1 LLIMP
6 RHLTSGRGRVA
17 CGLLA
22 ALAGLAVFARIA
34 AAQSQEDC
42 FPPKDSH
49 EAHLFADL
57 AVPLAFSTAEAP
69 SQMAPGAVR
78 LGVEATYLPN
88 IDAETRTPTI
98 CRPGKGPEHT
108 DLLFAVPRPR
118 VAVGLPAG
126 FVLEGSWVPP
136 VRLNGVKAD
145 LLGVSLERSIP
156 LGRAGSLL
164 ALRAH
169 AAFGLIQAPVTCND
183 AALQDPNS
191 ECFQGTRSDDRYH
204 PNTFGA
210 EGVVSWPI
218 DGGRFR
224 PFLGGGLNVLHP
236 RFQVNFTNQF
246 GFTDNR
252 KVEVDLTRGA
262 ILAGATWAAVRGLA
276 VTGEIYSSPSD
287 AVTGRLVGSYA
298 IRTGR

>member
-1 LLIMP
+1 
-6 RHLTSGRGRVA
+6 VA
-17 CGLLA
+17 AGFLA
-22 ALAGLAVFARIA
+22 AFAGIA
-34 AAQSQEDC
+34 ILSQSPGAQVQEDC

-69 SQMAPGAVR
+69 SPVAPEAVR
-78 LGVEATYLPN
+78 LGLEATYLPN

-98 CRPGKGPEHT
+98 CRPGKGPENT

-118 VAVGLPAG
+118 VGVGLPAG
-126 FVLEGSWVPP
+126 FVLEGSWIPP

-145 LLGVSLERSIP
+145 LLGLSLERGIP
-156 LGRAGSLL
+156 LGQAGSQLS
-164 ALRAH
+164 LRVH
-169 AAFGLIQAPVTCND
+169 AAFGLIRAPVVCND

-224 PFLGGGLNVLHP
+224 PFLGGGLNILHP

-298 IRTGR
+298 IGARR